1 MSLPPLRRESG
12 AQASRYL
19 YAAMSRRARG
29 LSLGIN
35 LNPDRACSFD
45 CPYCQVDRSQPG
57 GDRRVELDRLEREL
71 RAALVALRE
80 GRSPPA
86 LVLWHGR
93 LADGPVVLAD
103 IAFAG
108 DGEPTAARAFP
119 RAVQAARA
127 LRDELAPGVPLRLL
141 TNGAHLAR
149 PAVAAALEGLD
160 ELWVK
165 LDAGEQAAFERASGT
180 NRRLGAILEGLLRV
194 ARQRPVVVQSLF
206 FRWHGAAPTE
216 AEVAAWLGRLADL
229 RSAGARIARV
239 QVYTV
244 ARRPASGA
252 VSPLET
258 GTLERIATGAR
269 GLGLD
274 VEVFS

>member
-12 AQASRYL
+12 PAAPRYV

-35 LNPDRACSFD
+35 LNPDKACTFD
-45 CPYCQVDRSQPG
+45 CPYCQVDRTQPG
-57 GDRRVELDRLEREL
+57 PEPGVHLGRLEDEL
-71 RAALVALRE
+71 RAALLALQE
-80 GRSPPA
+80 GRPPA
-86 LVLWHGR
+86 TLLHGR
-93 LADGPVVLAD
+93 VPLGPVPLAD

-108 DGEPTAARAFP
+108 DGEPTAAREFP
-119 RAVQAARA
+119 RAVQLARA

-141 TNGAHLAR
+141 TNGAHLDR
-149 PAVAAALEGLD
+149 PSVAAALPGID

-180 NRRLGAILEGLLRV
+180 KRPLGAILEGLLRV
-194 ARQRPVVVQSLF
+194 ARQRPVVLQSLF
-206 FRWHGAAPTE
+206 FRWRGAAPTE
-216 AEVAAWLGRLADL
+216 AEVAAWLGRLAEL
-229 RSAGARIARV
+229 QSAGACLARV

-244 ARRPASGA
+244 ARRPASDA
-252 VSPLET
+252 VSPLEPEA
-258 GTLERIATGAR
+258 LERIAAGAR

-274 VEVFS
+274 VEVFA